1 MDRQVYE
8 QALKAK
14 DPRFDG
20 RFFIG
25 VKTTGIYCRPVCPVK
40 SPKIGNVSFYPTAA
54 AAAEAGF
61 RPCLRCR
68 PESSPGTPAWAGTS
82 TTVQR
87 GLRLIGDGA
96 LDSDSVAALS
106 DRLGVTPRHLSRLF
120 MQHLG
125 ASPKAVAQTRRLHF
139 AKKLLDE
146 TDLPMTEIALSA
158 GYGSVRRFND
168 HIRQVYGRPPSS
180 LRRRSGVPASS
191 TLSLRLPYRPP
202 YDYASILKFLRR
214 RATPGVEQVR
224 DGCYLRTIEA
234 EGERGTLTIRHLPER
249 NELLCEIDLPGSHR
263 LIRLVDRV
271 RRLFDLNADPLEIER
286 CLRRDDQLADAVQ
299 RRPGLRVPG
308 AWDPFEI
315 AVRAVVGQQISLRA
329 ATSVMGKIAQRF
341 GVFADG
347 RRYFPAPQSLTEAQ
361 EGDLPMPRAR
371 AAAVRALS
379 REVLDGT
386 VDFGA
391 SDPGVLVEQLMRIKG
406 IGPWTAQYVAMRA
419 ANDPDAFLHGDLV
432 LLRVAR
438 DRLGVC
444 SAAELRRRAEAWRPW
459 RAYAAMHL
467 WALAV

>member
-1 MDRQVYE
+1 M
-8 QALKAK
+8 
-14 DPRFDG
+14 
-20 RFFIG
+20 
-25 VKTTGIYCRPVCPVK
+25 
-40 SPKIGNVSFYPTAA
+40 
-54 AAAEAGF
+54 
-61 RPCLRCR
+61 
-68 PESSPGTPAWAGTS
+68 
-82 TTVQR
+82 
-87 GLRLIGDGA
+87 
-96 LDSDSVAALS
+96 
-106 DRLGVTPRHLSRLF
+106 
-120 MQHLG
+120 
-125 ASPKAVAQTRRLHF
+125 AQTRRNI
-139 AKKLLDE
+139 LLSLIGI
-146 TDLPMTEIALSA
+146 TVA
-158 GYGSVRRFND
+158 GGLLYV
-168 HIRQVYGRPPSS
+168 S
-180 LRRRSGVPASS
+180 LRPEPIPVD
-191 TLSLRLPYRPP
+191 LH
-202 YDYASILKFLRR
+202 SI
-214 RATPGVEQVR
+214 
-224 DGCYLRTIEA
+224 
-234 EGERGTLTIRHLPER
+234 ERGTLTIRHLPER

-379 REVLDGT
+379 RQVLDGT

-391 SDPGVLVEQLMRIKG
+391 GDPSVLVEQLMHIKG

-419 ANDPDAFLHGDLV
+419 ADDPDAFLHGDLV

-467 WALAV
+467 WSTPTATTASRSRIAGRTTGDSR